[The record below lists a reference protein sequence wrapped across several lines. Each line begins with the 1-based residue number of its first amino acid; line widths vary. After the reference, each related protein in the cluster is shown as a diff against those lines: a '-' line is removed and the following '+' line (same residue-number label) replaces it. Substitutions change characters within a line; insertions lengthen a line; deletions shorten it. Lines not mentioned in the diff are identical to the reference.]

1 MPAENPLGLDSKGDI
16 ASIIEKVREFVTD
29 PLTIIAAVG
38 GLLIWLSFEISNS
51 IREQRRWRRL
61 RRRAARRARRGN
73 PA

>member
-1 MPAENPLGLDSKGDI
+1 M
-16 ASIIEKVREFVTD
+16 EKVRGFVAD

-61 RRRAARRARRGN
+61 RRRAARGARRGS